1 MEMFPEPSAGFSPFP
16 TPVQPVQSRLRN
28 IPVHL
33 HSEGESRLRFMLL
46 SHVANAFEM
55 FLSLLSQNSVLY

>member
-1 MEMFPEPSAGFSPFP
+1 MFPEPSAGFFP
-16 TPVQPVQSRLRN
+16 LSQPSVQSVQSRLRN

-33 HSEGESRLRFMLL
+33 HSEGESRLCFMPL

-55 FLSLLSQNSVLY
+55 FLSLLSPNSALY